1 MEDFGKEIMN
11 GFEKEMKKQ
20 KMIQYTKYVGV
31 AVLVGVAGYAAYK
44 GLGYLKGIDESL
56 KRIEAAK
63 GAQLTAPET
72 ETISI

>member
-44 GLGYLKGIDESL
+44 GLGYLKDIDESL
-56 KRIEAAK
+56 KKIERGVAT
-63 GAQLTAPET
+63 TAPV
-72 ETISI
+72 SDDVVSL